1 MTILGEVQ
9 RLKGNLGKA
18 KKNVEEALQIR
29 EKVQGSGNLEV
40 ASTIENLGN
49 VYFEMED
56 YHQAKA

>member
-1 MTILGEVQ
+1 
-9 RLKGNLGKA
+9 LGKA

-56 YHQAKA
+56 YH